1 MGSLTSAFTIIGQ
14 FCIMSFGV
22 KGGRMLM
29 RVSAAKMRNT
39 FHSLASKKNIHDMG
53 TFSRATVLESKVQY
67 LAGAGIFCF
76 AKLSA
81 EEAVESG
88 ETLPVI
94 EAVEDV
100 TETKATE
107 EEAAQK
113 LEDEKVAAE
122 NARMAAEEAKLV
134 AEKAAQAEQARIAEE
149 TAARETLQK
158 YSAAAVVIVSFLLLL
173 K

>member
-1 MGSLTSAFTIIGQ
+1 
-14 FCIMSFGV
+14 MSVGV
-22 KGGRMLM
+22 KGGSMLV

-39 FHSLASKKNIHDMG
+39 FHSLAAKKNIPDMG
-53 TFSRATVLESKVQY
+53 TFSRATVLESKIQY

-100 TETKATE
+100 KETKATE
-107 EEAAQK
+107 EAAAQK
-113 LEDEKVAAE
+113 LEDEKAAAAEAEAKVAAE
-122 NARMAAEEAKLV
+122 NARLAAEEAKLV
-134 AEKAAQAEQARIAEE
+134 AEKAAQEEQARIAEE

-158 YSAAAVVIVSFLLLL
+158 YSAAAAVAIVSSLLLL
-173 K
+173 KAF